1 MEARSGSSEEGS
13 LKETVYKVEGGKT
26 IRPRLWVE
34 GDRIRK
40 VEIYGDFFMYPEEA
54 VFDLECALT
63 GTLTGEVGR
72 RVEAFFSERGDVKIM
87 GANPADFTRAILKA
101 IGEKSG

>member
-34 GDRIRK
+34 GGSIVRA
-40 VEIYGDFFMYPEEA
+40 EIYGDFFMYPEEA
-54 VFDLECALT
+54 IFDLEKIL
-63 GTLTGEVGR
+63 VGAT
-72 RVEAFFSERGDVKIM
+72 VGDVKKRVEQFFTSRANVEVM
-87 GANPADFTRAILKA
+87 GATLEDFSRAILRA
-101 IGEKSG
+101 LGAEG